1 MTDEENRNIFW
12 IGIGIVSILFF
23 TVSIILIYNNW
34 YEIKLNY
41 FGDINSFPKIEGTI
55 QDAGIA
61 LSNRNSVI
69 YYYPHVIYSYNVNN
83 VKYKSERISFEG
95 VRFNG
100 NGLAESYMR
109 RFPIGGK
116 VQVYY
121 DPENPRISVLDPNG
135 RNYYIIEF
143 IGVLSFLF
151 FIIVFIVRR
160 YFRSRYKQAGVL
172 LEERLD
178 KFVSEK
184 ENDSTII

>member
-1 MTDEENRNIFW
+1 MEDNDINIIWIW
-12 IGIGIVSILFF
+12 IGIASILFF
-23 TVSIILIYNNW
+23 TISIILIYNNW

-61 LSNRNSVI
+61 ISNRKTYI
-69 YYYPHVIYSYNVNN
+69 YYYPCVTYSYNVNN

-95 VRFNG
+95 VRFNE

-121 DPENPRISVLDPNG
+121 DPEDPRISVLDPNG
-135 RNYYIIEF
+135 RNYYVIEF
-143 IGVLSFLF
+143 IGVLSFLLL
-151 FIIVFIVRR
+151 IVVFIVRR
-160 YFRSRYKQAGVL
+160 YFRSRYKQASVL

-178 KFVSEK
+178 KSVGED
-184 ENDSTII
+184 ENK